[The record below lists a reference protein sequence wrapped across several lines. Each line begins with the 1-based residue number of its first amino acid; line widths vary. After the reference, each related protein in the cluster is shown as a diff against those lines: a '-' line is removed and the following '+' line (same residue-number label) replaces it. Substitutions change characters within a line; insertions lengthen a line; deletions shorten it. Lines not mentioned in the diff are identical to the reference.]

1 MLEAIKRDRDENVK
15 IYEDNEDQIKTWS
28 VLQENILDCFH
39 TTELHKD
46 IPRVYTK
53 DGKQNITVTN
63 SSALME
69 AVKFDKAVILNFASA
84 VHPGGG
90 YIRGANA
97 QEECLCRSST
107 LYNILEKFTESFY
120 VPNRQL
126 DTRYLDDMFY
136 TPNVIFFKDDF
147 GNSLPEYRKF
157 NVITAAAPNNRTKW
171 ISDVELRKIFL
182 RRIEMVF
189 AVAAKHGQRNII
201 VGAWG
206 CGAFCCDPEIV
217 SKAFKEVLNITVAK
231 SFDNIVFS
239 VLDSYDEKLVN
250 VFRKNIL

>member
-1 MLEAIKRDRDENVK
+1 MLESIKRDRDENVK
-15 IYEDNEDQIKTWS
+15 VYLDNEVQIKTWS

-39 TTELHKD
+39 TTELH
-46 IPRVYTK
+46 ITTPRVYTNA
-53 DGKQNITVTN
+53 GKQNVTVTN

-107 LYNILEKFTESFY
+107 LYNVLEKFSESFY
-120 VPNRQL
+120 IPNRQL
-126 DTRYLDDMFY
+126 DLTYTDSMFY

-171 ISDVELRKIFL
+171 ISDEKLQDIFL
-182 RRIEMVF
+182 RRIQMVF

-206 CGAFCCDPEIV
+206 CGAFGCNPEIV
-217 SKAFKEVLNITVAK
+217 SKAFRAVLSTPEAK
-231 SFDNIVFS
+231 SFDNIVFA
-239 VLDSYDEKLVN
+239 VLDNHKEELVN